1 MRFSSTKRIHVE
13 LRNKFSEFER
23 VTLQYI
29 FMLYLYVLYIS
40 KVYVCMN
47 LRFMVFT
54 FSSFF
59 DNHLLWNQVKSKS
72 IHWTNHSKKES
83 QTIFILIATCEKIT
97 MDSSCWSDKTRIK
110 NKKTINIAIRDRTFF
125 KKNVVIYLIAETLS
139 FQQGAVYKPRGQM
152 GGGCSND
159 HNNW

>member
-1 MRFSSTKRIHVE
+1 MHIQS
-13 LRNKFSEFER
+13 LRVHEFK
-23 VTLQYI
+23 I
-29 FMLYLYVLYIS
+29 YL
-40 KVYVCMN
+40 
-47 LRFMVFT
+47 VFT

-72 IHWTNHSKKES
+72 IQWTNHSKKES

-125 KKNVVIYLIAETLS
+125 KECGYLSNSWNFKFST
-139 FQQGAVYKPRGQM
+139 RGRVQTTWTNGVAQM
-152 GGGCSND
+152 TTIINNSYLVKVSTWGGGSKLPKILPTWFV
-159 HNNW
+159 HAPTTALKSA